1 MSHYLQQEMKL
12 TLIRRMKMLC
22 MNVYDVDSVL
32 FNVYGKK
39 RNVESLVNLLYQIFY
54 KGMGS
59 NI

>member
-32 FNVYGKK
+32 FNVYGGKK
-39 RNVESLVNLLYQIFY
+39 E
-54 KGMGS
+54 M
-59 NI
+59 